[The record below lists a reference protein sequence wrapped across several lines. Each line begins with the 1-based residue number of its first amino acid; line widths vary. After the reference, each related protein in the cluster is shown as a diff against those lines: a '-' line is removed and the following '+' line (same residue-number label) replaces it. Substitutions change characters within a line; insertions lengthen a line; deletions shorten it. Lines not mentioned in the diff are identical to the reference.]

1 MPLANNFPLLGF
13 WVQCVDHSLI
23 LSNTI
28 VVIPGSGDGFEL
40 VGDGEDII
48 MTMKFDNEE

>member
-13 WVQCVDHSLI
+13 RVQRVDHSLV
-23 LSNTI
+23 LSDTI

-40 VGDGEDII
+40 VGDGV
-48 MTMKFDNEE
+48 DNDDDDEI

>member
-1 MPLANNFPLLGF
+1 MPLANDLPLPGF
-13 WVQCVDHSLI
+13 RVQRVDHSLI

-40 VGDGEDII
+40 VGDSEDI
-48 MTMKFDNEE
+48 MMAMKFDNEE